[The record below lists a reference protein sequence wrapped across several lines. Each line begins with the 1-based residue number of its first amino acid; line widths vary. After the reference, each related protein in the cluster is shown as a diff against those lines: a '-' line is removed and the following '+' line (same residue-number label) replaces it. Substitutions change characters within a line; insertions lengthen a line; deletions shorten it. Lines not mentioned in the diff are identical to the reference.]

1 MKPSLHRLCALV
13 LLTGFVMLRPVLGA
27 EDELHLRD
35 GLPATAARVAAAKGE
50 LRVAYFGG
58 SITAAPDGWRS
69 LTTDYLRRQYPRLEI
84 TEISASLPGTGS
96 DLGACRLERDVL
108 VNHPDLI
115 FVEFAVNDAKT
126 PAEQIQRT
134 MEGIVRQTHRVS
146 PHADICFVYT
156 ASVHGIADLEA
167 GNFPAAAK
175 AMETVAVHYGIPT
188 IHFGIEVA
196 QRMKAGTLVFKA
208 AADAASAKTTVF
220 SRDGVHPT
228 AAGHRVYAEV
238 MERVWPS
245 LVASHSLQ
253 AGARP
258 PPLRSDNWENA
269 GLRLISDCD
278 RTGEWVEVA
287 LDDPGLRGAT
297 KPLLPPT
304 YRALS
309 AGAALDFTF
318 SGRKCGLLGISAP
331 DSGMFRV
338 TVDDLPPVIDTL
350 FDEASSPS
358 FCRQRAW
365 FFPGNLSDGPHRV
378 RVELLAEPPDKAAI
392 KAKAGQPIADP
403 SLYAANRLTLS
414 GVLIVGPPISSP

>member
-1 MKPSLHRLCALV
+1 MKPSFCWLCTLV
-13 LLTGFVMLRPVLGA
+13 LFTGSAVLRPLLAA
-27 EDELHLRD
+27 EEELHVRG
-35 GLPATAARVAAAKGE
+35 GLPTTAARAAAAKGE

-69 LTTDYLRRQYPRLEI
+69 LTTDYLRRQHPFLVI

-108 VNHPDLI
+108 LQRPDLI

-134 MEGIVRQTHRVS
+134 MEGIVREIRRKL

-167 GNFPAAAK
+167 GNFPAAAR
-175 AMETVAVHYGIPT
+175 AMETVAMHYGIPT
-188 IHFGIEVA
+188 VHFGVEVA
-196 QRMKAGTLVFKA
+196 RRVKAGTLAFKA
-208 AADAASAKTTVF
+208 ATDAASGETPVF

-228 AAGHRVYAEV
+228 AAGHHVYLDV
-238 MERVWPS
+238 VERVWPA
-245 LVASHSLQ
+245 LIASQSAQ
-253 AGARP
+253 ATALP
-258 PPLRSDNWENA
+258 PPLRADNWESA
-269 GLRLISDCD
+269 GLRLISDCT
-278 RTGEWVEVA
+278 RKGEWAEVA

-304 YRALS
+304 YRALE
-309 AGAALDFTF
+309 AGAAIEFTF
-318 SGRKCGLLGISAP
+318 SGRKFGLLGISAP
-331 DSGMFRV
+331 DSGKFRV

-350 FDEASSPS
+350 FDEASSPT

-365 FFPGNLSDGPHRV
+365 FFPGKLSDGSHRV

-392 KAKAGQPIADP
+392 KTKAGQPIDDP
-403 SLYAANRLTLS
+403 SVYAANRLTLS